1 MATLEKI
8 RSKGL
13 LLLIVV
19 GLALVV
25 FIVGDLVNSGS
36 TYFQENSANVAVING
51 DKVKIRDYAE
61 KMEQFNDVVKM
72 QYGSN
77 INDEMMEQIRQM
89 VWESTVTEKVVGDDC
104 AEIGMMVTKN
114 ELADM
119 LVGNNISPMMM
130 NNQMFFNENG
140 QFDVNIVKQ
149 FISMLDSEDASQ
161 NIPYEQLRLYRN
173 YWRYWEHAIKTS
185 RLQEKYTNLLNA
197 ALVVNPLE
205 AKYAYDNAKVSAD
218 AVYAMKNYFAIADST
233 VNVSD
238 AEIKARYNEKKE
250 QFKQKQS
257 ADVKYIVV
265 DIKPSAE
272 DFAEVEKWINDL
284 KEEFT
289 TTEEIADVVNSN
301 SDVQYR
307 GENLTKD
314 QIDADFQEFAFS
326 GKAGE
331 VMGPIFVDN
340 TYKMARIIENG
351 INSVDSVNLS
361 NMYLRRETAEAT
373 QALADSIMTAVK
385 KGADFAE
392 LAKVHSLAQN
402 GANGGEIGWV
412 SEMGLEK
419 KIATPAFSTPA
430 KCIFQV
436 KEGNDII
443 LFRVNELGQK
453 VVKAKVAV
461 LARSVDATSRTQATL
476 YNNLKQFIVDNNTIE
491 KLEAEAAN
499 NGYVVM
505 TAKNLDI
512 NASAI
517 NNVKKAR
524 EAVRWVFE
532 NKEGAISDIFE
543 VENQIIVVAVD
554 KHNAE
559 GYRSIESVRPQLL
572 SELRK
577 EKKGDILVAQMANK
591 DMAQLATEGFRVDT
605 VRNISFASNYAGAI
619 GNEPSLFARVAGA
632 EVEKESAPIKGNTGA
647 YIFKVI
653 NKEESAKPY
662 NEKEEMVMLETR
674 EGYMNQYLSIEALK
688 EAANIEDMRYKYY

>member
-36 TYFQENSANVAVING
+36 TYFQENGANVAVING

-61 KMEQFNDVVKM
+61 KMEQFNDVVKL
-72 QYGSN
+72 QYGNN

-130 NNQMFFNENG
+130 SNQMFFNENG

-149 FISMLDSEDASQ
+149 FISMLDSEDAAQ

-218 AVYAMKNYFAIADST
+218 AVYAMKNYFAIADT
-233 VNVSD
+233 IVNVSD
-238 AEIKARYNEKKE
+238 AEIKALYNEKKE

-257 ADVKYIVV
+257 ADVKYIAV
-265 DIKPSAE
+265 DIKPSAD

-307 GENLTKD
+307 GENLVKD

-331 VMGPIFVDN
+331 VKGPIFVDN

-373 QALADSIMTAVK
+373 QALADSIMDAVK

-430 KCIFQV
+430 KGIFQV

-453 VVKAKVAV
+453 VLKAKVAV

-491 KLEAEAAN
+491 KLEVEAAN

-632 EVEKESAPIKGNTGA
+632 EVEKESPAIKGNTGA

-653 NKEESAKPY
+653 NKEEAAKPY

>member
-61 KMEQFNDVVKM
+61 KMDQFNDVVKL
-72 QYGSN
+72 QYGNN
-77 INDEMMEQIRQM
+77 INDEMTEQIRQM
-89 VWESTVTEKVVGDDC
+89 VWESTVTEKVIGDEC
-104 AEIGMMVTKN
+104 KNIGMMITKN

-140 QFDVNIVKQ
+140 QFDVNVVKQ
-149 FISMLDSEDASQ
+149 FITMLDSEEATQ

-173 YWRYWEHAIKTS
+173 YWRYWEHAIKTN

-205 AKYAYDNAKVSAD
+205 AQYAYDNAKVSAD

-233 VNVSD
+233 INVSD
-238 AEIKARYNEKKE
+238 AEIKALYNKKKE

-272 DFAEVEKWINDL
+272 DFAEVEKWINNL
-284 KEEFT
+284 KDEFT
-289 TTEEIADVVNSN
+289 TTEDIAAVVNSN

-307 GENLTKD
+307 GENLVKE
-314 QIDADFQEFAFS
+314 QIDADFQEFAFT
-326 GKAGE
+326 GKAGD

-340 TYKMARIIENG
+340 TYKMARIIEND
-351 INSVDSVNLS
+351 IASVDSVNLS

-373 QALADSIMTAVK
+373 QALADSIMDAVK

-392 LAKVHSLAQN
+392 LAKTHSLLQN
-402 GANGGEIGWV
+402 AANGGEIGWV

-430 KCIFQV
+430 KGMFQV
-436 KEGNDII
+436 KEGNDIN
-443 LFRVNELGQK
+443 LFYVNELGQK
-453 VVKAKVAV
+453 TTKAKVAV
-461 LARSVDATSRTQATL
+461 LARTVDATSRTHAEL
-476 YNNLKQFIVDNNTIE
+476 YNKMKQFIVDNNTIE

-512 NASAI
+512 NATEI

-524 EAVRWVFE
+524 EVVRWIFE
-532 NKEGAISDIFE
+532 NKEGVISDIFE
-543 VENQIIVVAVD
+543 VEDKIIAVAVD
-554 KHNAE
+554 KHNEE

-577 EKKGDILVAQMANK
+577 EKKGDALVAEMNGK
-591 DMAQLATEGFRVDT
+591 TMAQLATEGFRVDT
-605 VRNISFASNYAGAI
+605 VRNINFASTYAGSI

-653 NKEESAKPY
+653 SKEETTKPY

-674 EGYMNQYLSIEALK
+674 EAYMNSYLAIEALK

>member
-19 GLALVV
+19 GVALVV

-51 DKVKIRDYAE
+51 DKVKIRDYAD
-61 KMEQFNDVVKM
+61 KMEQFNDVVKL
-72 QYGSN
+72 QYGNN
-77 INDEMMEQIRQM
+77 IDDEMMEQIRQM

-119 LVGNNISPMMM
+119 LVGNNISSMMM
-130 NNQMFFNENG
+130 SNQMFFNENG

-149 FISMLDSEDASQ
+149 FIAMLDNEEAAQ

-173 YWRYWEHAIKTS
+173 YWRYWEHAIKVN
-185 RLQEKYTNLLNA
+185 RLQEKYTNLLGA

-233 VNVSD
+233 INVTD
-238 AEIKARYNEKKE
+238 AEVKARYNEKKE

-257 ADVKYIVV
+257 ADVKYVVV

-284 KEEFT
+284 KGEFT
-289 TTEEIADVVNSN
+289 TTEDIADVVNLN

-307 GENLTKD
+307 GENLVKE

-326 GKAGE
+326 GSVGD

-340 TYKMARIIENG
+340 TYKMARIVENG

-361 NMYLRRETAEAT
+361 NMYLRRESAEAT
-373 QALADSIMTAVK
+373 QALADSIMDAVK
-385 KGADFAE
+385 KGASFAE
-392 LAKVHSLAQN
+392 LAKVHSLLQN
-402 GANGGEIGWV
+402 AADGGEIGWV

-419 KIATPAFSTPA
+419 KIATPAFSTPVGGM
-430 KCIFQV
+430 FQV
-436 KEGNDII
+436 KEGNDIN
-443 LFRVNELGQK
+443 LFFVNELGER

-461 LARSVDATSRTQATL
+461 LARSVDATSRTQAAL
-476 YNNLKQFIVDNNTIE
+476 YNNLKQFIVDNSTIE

-505 TAKNLDI
+505 AAKGLDI

-559 GYRSIESVRPQLL
+559 GYRSVESVRPQLVA
-572 SELRK
+572 ELRK
-577 EKKGDILVAQMANK
+577 EKKGDVLVAEMSGK
-591 DMAQLATEGFRVDT
+591 SMAQLATEGFRVDT
-605 VRNISFASNYAGAI
+605 VRGISFASTYAGAI

-632 EVEKESAPIKGNTGA
+632 EVEEESGAIKGNTGA

-653 NKEESAKPY
+653 SKEESAKLY
-662 NEKEEMVMLETR
+662 NEREEMVMLETR

-688 EAANIEDMRYKYY
+688 EAADIEDMRYRYY

>member
-61 KMEQFNDVVKM
+61 KMDQFNDVVKL
-72 QYGSN
+72 QYGNN
-77 INDEMMEQIRQM
+77 INDEMTEQIRQM
-89 VWESTVTEKVVGDDC
+89 VWESTVTEKVIGDECDN
-104 AEIGMMVTKN
+104 IGMTITKN

-140 QFDVNIVKQ
+140 QFDVNVVKQ
-149 FISMLDSEDASQ
+149 FITMLDSEDANQ

-233 VNVSD
+233 INVTD

-289 TTEEIADVVNSN
+289 TTEDIAAVVNSN

-307 GENLTKD
+307 GENLVKE
-314 QIDADFQEFAFS
+314 QIDADFQEFAFT
-326 GKAGE
+326 GKAGD

-340 TYKMARIIENG
+340 TYKMARIVENG
-351 INSVDSVNLS
+351 IASVDSVNLS

-373 QALADSIMTAVK
+373 QALADSIIDAVN
-385 KGADFAE
+385 KGASFAE
-392 LAKVHSLAQN
+392 LAKAHSLLQN
-402 GANGGEIGWV
+402 AANGGEIGWV

-430 KCIFQV
+430 KNMFQV
-436 KEGNDII
+436 KEGNDIN
-443 LFRVNELGQK
+443 LFYVNELGQK
-453 VVKAKVAV
+453 TTKAKIAV
-461 LARSVDATSRTQATL
+461 LARTVDATSRTHAEL
-476 YNNLKQFIVDNNTIE
+476 YNKMKQFIVDNNTIE

-505 TAKNLDI
+505 TAKNIDI

-517 NNVKKAR
+517 NNVNKAR
-524 EAVRWVFE
+524 EAVRWIFE

-543 VENQIIVVAVD
+543 VENQIITVAVD
-554 KHNAE
+554 KHNEE

-572 SELRK
+572 AELRK
-577 EKKGDILVAQMANK
+577 EKKGDALVAEMNGK
-591 DMAQLATEGFRVDT
+591 TMAQLASEGFRVDT
-605 VRNISFASNYAGAI
+605 VRNINFASTYAGSI

-653 NKEESAKPY
+653 SKEESAKPY

-688 EAANIEDMRYKYY
+688 EAANIEDMRYRYY

>member
-61 KMEQFNDVVKM
+61 KMEQFNDVVKL
-72 QYGSN
+72 QYGNN

-89 VWESTVTEKVVGDDC
+89 VWESTVTEKVIGDDC
-104 AEIGMMVTKN
+104 AKIGMTVTKN

-130 NNQMFFNENG
+130 SNQMFFNENG

-197 ALVVNPLE
+197 ALVVNSLE

-233 VNVSD
+233 INVTD

-272 DFAEVEKWINDL
+272 DFAEVENWINNL

-289 TTEEIADVVNSN
+289 TTEDIATIVNSN

-307 GENLTKD
+307 GENLVKD
-314 QIDADFQEFAFS
+314 QIDADFQEFAFT
-326 GKAGE
+326 GKAGD
-331 VMGPIFVDN
+331 VMGPIFVNN

-351 INSVDSVNLS
+351 IASVDSVNLS

-373 QALADSIMTAVK
+373 QALADSIMDAVK

-392 LAKVHSLAQN
+392 LAKTHSLLQN
-402 GANGGEIGWV
+402 AANGGEIGWV

-430 KCIFQV
+430 KNMFVV
-436 KEGNDII
+436 KEGNDIN
-443 LFRVNELGQK
+443 LFYVNQLGAK
-453 VVKAKVAV
+453 TTKAKVAV
-461 LARSVDATSRTQATL
+461 LAREVSATSRTQAEL
-476 YNNLKQFIVDNNTIE
+476 YNKMKQFIVDNNTIE

-505 TAKNLDI
+505 SAKNVDI
-512 NASAI
+512 NANAI
-517 NNVKKAR
+517 NNITKAR
-524 EAVRWVFE
+524 EAVKWVFE

-543 VENQIIVVAVD
+543 VEDKIIAVAVD
-554 KHNAE
+554 QHNE
-559 GYRSIESVRPQLL
+559 KGYRSIESVRPQLL
-572 SELRK
+572 AELRK
-577 EKKGDILVAQMANK
+577 DKKGDILVAEMNGK
-591 DMAQLATEGFRVDT
+591 TMAQLATEGFRVDT
-605 VRNISFASNYAGAI
+605 VRNINFASTYAGSI

-632 EVEKESAPIKGNTGA
+632 EVEKESTPIKGNTGA
-647 YIFKVI
+647 YVFKVI
-653 NKEESAKPY
+653 SKKESAKPY

-674 EGYMNQYLSIEALK
+674 EAYMNSYLSIEALK

>member
-51 DKVKIRDYAE
+51 DKVKIRDYAD
-61 KMEQFNDVVKM
+61 KMEQFNDVVKL
-72 QYGSN
+72 QYGNN
-77 INDEMMEQIRQM
+77 INDDMMEQIRQM
-89 VWESTVTEKVVGDDC
+89 VWESTVTEKVIGDDC

-149 FISMLDSEDASQ
+149 FIAMLDSEDASQ

-173 YWRYWEHAIKTS
+173 YWRYWEHAIKTN

-197 ALVVNPLE
+197 ALVVNSLE

-233 VNVSD
+233 INVTD

-289 TTEEIADVVNSN
+289 TTEEVADVVNSN

-307 GENLTKD
+307 GENLVKE
-314 QIDADFQEFAFS
+314 QIDADFQEFAFA

-351 INSVDSVNLS
+351 INSIDSVNLS

-373 QALADSIMTAVK
+373 QALADSIMDAVK

-392 LAKVHSLAQN
+392 LAKTHSLLQN
-402 GANGGEIGWV
+402 AANGGEIGWV

-430 KCIFQV
+430 KGMFQV
-436 KEGNDII
+436 KEGNDIN
-443 LFRVNELGQK
+443 LFIVNELGK
-453 VVKAKVAV
+453 NVVKAKVAV
-461 LARSVDATSRTQATL
+461 LARTVDATSRTQANL
-476 YNNLKQFIVDNNTIE
+476 YNSLKQFIVDNNTIE

-505 TAKNLDI
+505 SAKNLDI
-512 NASAI
+512 NATTI

-524 EAVRWVFE
+524 EAVRWAFE

-543 VENQIIVVAVD
+543 VENQIIAVAVD

-559 GYRSIESVRPQLL
+559 GYRSIESLRPQLL
-572 SELRK
+572 SELRN
-577 EKKGDILVAQMANK
+577 EKKGDVIMAEMNGK
-591 DMAQLATEGFRVDT
+591 TMEQLTAEGFRIDT
-605 VRNISFASNYAGAI
+605 VRNINFASTYAGAI
-619 GNEPSLFARVAGA
+619 GNEPSLFARVATA

-653 NKEESAKPY
+653 NKNEEAKPY

-674 EGYMNQYLSIEALK
+674 EAYMNSYLAIEALK

>member
-36 TYFQENSANVAVING
+36 TYFQENGANVAVING

-61 KMEQFNDVVKM
+61 KMEEFNDVVKL
-72 QYGSN
+72 QYGNN

-233 VNVSD
+233 VSVSD

-257 ADVKYIVV
+257 ADVKYIAV
-265 DIKPSAE
+265 DIKPSAD

-307 GENLTKD
+307 GENLVKD

-430 KCIFQV
+430 KGIFQV

-453 VVKAKVAV
+453 VLKAKVAV

-632 EVEKESAPIKGNTGA
+632 EVEKESPAIKGNTGT

-653 NKEESAKPY
+653 NKEEAAKPY

-688 EAANIEDMRYKYY
+688 EAADIEDMRYKYY

>member
-36 TYFQENSANVAVING
+36 TYFQENGANVAVING

-61 KMEQFNDVVKM
+61 KMEQFNDVVKL
-72 QYGSN
+72 QYGNN

-173 YWRYWEHAIKTS
+173 YWRYWEHAVKTS

-238 AEIKARYNEKKE
+238 AEIKALYNEKKE

-257 ADVKYIVV
+257 ADVKYIAV

-307 GENLTKD
+307 GENLVKD

-430 KCIFQV
+430 KGIFQV

-453 VVKAKVAV
+453 VLKAKVAV

-491 KLEAEAAN
+491 KLETEAAN

-632 EVEKESAPIKGNTGA
+632 EVEKESPAIKGNTGA

-653 NKEESAKPY
+653 SKEEAAKPY

-674 EGYMNQYLSIEALK
+674 ESYMNQYLSIEALK

>member
-36 TYFQENSANVAVING
+36 TYFQENGANVAVING

-61 KMEQFNDVVKM
+61 KMEQFNDVVKL
-72 QYGSN
+72 QYGNN

-238 AEIKARYNEKKE
+238 AEIKALYNEKKE

-257 ADVKYIVV
+257 ADVKYIAV

-392 LAKVHSLAQN
+392 LAKVHSLTQN

-430 KCIFQV
+430 KGIFQV

-453 VVKAKVAV
+453 VLKAKVAV

-632 EVEKESAPIKGNTGA
+632 EVEKESPAIKGNTGA

>member
-36 TYFQENSANVAVING
+36 TYFQENGANVAVING

-61 KMEQFNDVVKM
+61 KMEQFNDVVKL
-72 QYGSN
+72 QYGNN

-130 NNQMFFNENG
+130 NNQMFFNQNG

-149 FISMLDSEDASQ
+149 FISMLDSEDAAQ

-173 YWRYWEHAIKTS
+173 YWRYWEHAIKTN

-218 AVYAMKNYFAIADST
+218 AVYAMKNYFAIADT
-233 VNVSD
+233 IVNVSD
-238 AEIKARYNEKKE
+238 AEIKALYNEKKE

-265 DIKPSAE
+265 DIKPSAD

-307 GENLTKD
+307 GENLVKD

-402 GANGGEIGWV
+402 SANGGEIGWV

-430 KCIFQV
+430 KGIFQV

-453 VVKAKVAV
+453 VLKAKVAV

-632 EVEKESAPIKGNTGA
+632 EVEKESPAIKGNTGA

-653 NKEESAKPY
+653 NKEEAAKPY

>member
-61 KMEQFNDVVKM
+61 KMDQFNDVVKL
-72 QYGSN
+72 QYGNN
-77 INDEMMEQIRQM
+77 INDEMTEQIRQM
-89 VWESTVTEKVVGDDC
+89 VWESTVTEKVIGDEC
-104 AEIGMMVTKN
+104 KNIGMMITKN

-140 QFDVNIVKQ
+140 QFDVNVVKQ
-149 FISMLDSEDASQ
+149 FITMLDSEEATQ

-173 YWRYWEHAIKTS
+173 YWRYWEHAIKTN

-205 AKYAYDNAKVSAD
+205 AQYAYDNAKVSAD

-233 VNVSD
+233 INVSD
-238 AEIKARYNEKKE
+238 AEIKALYNKKKE

-272 DFAEVEKWINDL
+272 DFAEVEKWINNL
-284 KEEFT
+284 KDEFT
-289 TTEEIADVVNSN
+289 TTEDIAAVVNSN

-307 GENLTKD
+307 GENLVKE
-314 QIDADFQEFAFS
+314 QIDADFQEFAFT
-326 GKAGE
+326 GKAGD

-351 INSVDSVNLS
+351 IASVDSVNLS

-373 QALADSIMTAVK
+373 QALADSIMDAVK

-392 LAKVHSLAQN
+392 LAKTHSLLQN
-402 GANGGEIGWV
+402 AANGGEIGWV

-430 KCIFQV
+430 KGMFQV
-436 KEGNDII
+436 KEGNDIN
-443 LFRVNELGQK
+443 LFYVNELGQK
-453 VVKAKVAV
+453 TTKAKVAV
-461 LARSVDATSRTQATL
+461 LARTVDATSRTHAEL
-476 YNNLKQFIVDNNTIE
+476 YNKMKQFIVDNNTIE
-491 KLEAEAAN
+491 KLEAEATN

-512 NASAI
+512 NATEI

-524 EAVRWVFE
+524 EVVRWIFE
-532 NKEGAISDIFE
+532 NKEGVISDIFE
-543 VENQIIVVAVD
+543 VEDKIIAVAVD
-554 KHNAE
+554 QHNEE

-572 SELRK
+572 AELRK
-577 EKKGDILVAQMANK
+577 EKKGDVLVAEMNGK
-591 DMAQLATEGFRVDT
+591 TMAQLATEGFRVDT
-605 VRNISFASNYAGAI
+605 VRNINFASTYAGSI

-653 NKEESAKPY
+653 SKEETTKPY

-674 EGYMNQYLSIEALK
+674 EAYMNSYLAIEALK

>member
-36 TYFQENSANVAVING
+36 TYFQENGANVAVING

-61 KMEQFNDVVKM
+61 KMEQFNDVVKL
-72 QYGSN
+72 QYGNN

-149 FISMLDSEDASQ
+149 FISMLDSDDASQ

-173 YWRYWEHAIKTS
+173 YWRYWEHAIKTN

-233 VNVSD
+233 INVSD

-257 ADVKYIVV
+257 ADVKYIAVE
-265 DIKPSAE
+265 IKPSAE

-307 GENLTKD
+307 GENLVKD
-314 QIDADFQEFAFS
+314 QIDADFQEFAFN
-326 GKAGE
+326 GKAGD

-373 QALADSIMTAVK
+373 QALADSIMDAVK

-392 LAKVHSLAQN
+392 LAKTHSLLQN
-402 GANGGEIGWV
+402 AANGGEIGWV

-430 KCIFQV
+430 KGMFQV
-436 KEGNDII
+436 KEGNDIN
-443 LFRVNELGQK
+443 LFYVNQLGQN

-543 VENQIIVVAVD
+543 VENQIIAVAVD

-559 GYRSIESVRPQLL
+559 GYRSVESVRPQLL

-577 EKKGDILVAQMANK
+577 EKKGDILVAEMNGK
-591 DMAQLATEGFRVDT
+591 TMAQLSAEGFRIDT
-605 VRNISFASNYAGAI
+605 VRNISFASTYAGAI
-619 GNEPSLFARVAGA
+619 GNEPSLFARVANA
-632 EVEKESAPIKGNTGA
+632 EVEKESPAIKGNTGA

-653 NKEESAKPY
+653 SKEEAAKPY

>member
-36 TYFQENSANVAVING
+36 TYFQENGANVAVING
-51 DKVKIRDYAE
+51 DKVKIRNYAE
-61 KMEQFNDVVKM
+61 KMEQFNDVVKL
-72 QYGSN
+72 QYGNN

-233 VNVSD
+233 VSVSD

-289 TTEEIADVVNSN
+289 TTEEVADVVNSN

-307 GENLTKD
+307 GENLVKD

-326 GKAGE
+326 GKAGD

-373 QALADSIMTAVK
+373 QALADSIMDAVK

-419 KIATPAFSTPA
+419 KMATPAFSTPV
-430 KCIFQV
+430 KGMFQV

-453 VVKAKVAV
+453 VLKAKVAV

-632 EVEKESAPIKGNTGA
+632 EVEKESPAIKGNTGA

-653 NKEESAKPY
+653 NKEEAAKPY

>member
-36 TYFQENSANVAVING
+36 TYFQENGANVAVING

-61 KMEQFNDVVKM
+61 KMEQFNDVVKL
-72 QYGSN
+72 QYGNN
-77 INDEMMEQIRQM
+77 INDDMMEQIRQM

-130 NNQMFFNENG
+130 NNQMFFNQNG

-149 FISMLDSEDASQ
+149 FISMLDSEDAAQ

-173 YWRYWEHAIKTS
+173 YWRYWEHAIKTN

-218 AVYAMKNYFAIADST
+218 AVYAMKNYFAIADT
-233 VNVSD
+233 IVNVSD
-238 AEIKARYNEKKE
+238 AEIKALYNEKKE

-257 ADVKYIVV
+257 ADVKYIAV
-265 DIKPSAE
+265 DIKPSAD

-307 GENLTKD
+307 GENLVKD

-402 GANGGEIGWV
+402 GAN
-412 SEMGLEK
+412 K
-419 KIATPAFSTPA
+419 R
-430 KCIFQV
+430 
-436 KEGNDII
+436 D
-443 LFRVNELGQK
+443 
-453 VVKAKVAV
+453 
-461 LARSVDATSRTQATL
+461 
-476 YNNLKQFIVDNNTIE
+476 
-491 KLEAEAAN
+491 
-499 NGYVVM
+499 
-505 TAKNLDI
+505 
-512 NASAI
+512 
-517 NNVKKAR
+517 
-524 EAVRWVFE
+524 AVRAGSGGSLNANGGNFRACTAE
-532 NKEGAISDIFE
+532 K
-543 VENQIIVVAVD
+543 VERRKCLHLLKAV
-554 KHNAE
+554 
-559 GYRSIESVRPQLL
+559 G
-572 SELRK
+572 
-577 EKKGDILVAQMANK
+577 
-591 DMAQLATEGFRVDT
+591 
-605 VRNISFASNYAGAI
+605 
-619 GNEPSLFARVAGA
+619 
-632 EVEKESAPIKGNTGA
+632 
-647 YIFKVI
+647 
-653 NKEESAKPY
+653 
-662 NEKEEMVMLETR
+662 
-674 EGYMNQYLSIEALK
+674 
-688 EAANIEDMRYKYY
+688 

>member
-36 TYFQENSANVAVING
+36 TYFQENGANVAVING

-61 KMEQFNDVVKM
+61 KMEQFNDVVKL
-72 QYGSN
+72 QYGNN

-130 NNQMFFNENG
+130 NNQMFFNQNG

-149 FISMLDSEDASQ
+149 FISMLDSEDAAQ

-173 YWRYWEHAIKTS
+173 YWRYWEHAIKTN

-238 AEIKARYNEKKE
+238 AEIKALYNEKKE

-257 ADVKYIVV
+257 ADVKYIAV
-265 DIKPSAE
+265 DIKPSAD

-307 GENLTKD
+307 GENLVKD

-392 LAKVHSLAQN
+392 LAKVHSLSQN

-430 KCIFQV
+430 KGIFQV

-453 VVKAKVAV
+453 VLKAKVAV

-632 EVEKESAPIKGNTGA
+632 EVEKESPAIKGNTGA

-653 NKEESAKPY
+653 NKEEAAKPY

-688 EAANIEDMRYKYY
+688 EAADIEDMRYKYY

>member
-61 KMEQFNDVVKM
+61 KMDQFNDVVKL
-72 QYGSN
+72 QYGNN
-77 INDEMMEQIRQM
+77 INDEMTEQIRQM
-89 VWESTVTEKVVGDDC
+89 VWESTVTEKVIGDEC
-104 AEIGMMVTKN
+104 KNIGMMITKN

-140 QFDVNIVKQ
+140 QFDVNVVKQ
-149 FISMLDSEDASQ
+149 FITMLDSEEATQ

-173 YWRYWEHAIKTS
+173 YWRYWEHAIKTN

-205 AKYAYDNAKVSAD
+205 AQYAYDNAKVSAD

-233 VNVSD
+233 INVSD
-238 AEIKARYNEKKE
+238 AEIKALYNKKKE

-272 DFAEVEKWINDL
+272 DFAEVEKWINNL
-284 KEEFT
+284 KDEFT
-289 TTEEIADVVNSN
+289 ITEDIAAVVNSN

-307 GENLTKD
+307 GENLVKE
-314 QIDADFQEFAFS
+314 QIDADFQEFAFT
-326 GKAGE
+326 GKAGD

-351 INSVDSVNLS
+351 IASVDSVNLS

-373 QALADSIMTAVK
+373 QALADSIMDAVK

-392 LAKVHSLAQN
+392 LSKTHSLLQN
-402 GANGGEIGWV
+402 AANGGEIGWV

-430 KCIFQV
+430 KGMFQV
-436 KEGNDII
+436 KEGNDIN
-443 LFRVNELGQK
+443 LFYVNELGQK
-453 VVKAKVAV
+453 TTKAKVAV
-461 LARSVDATSRTQATL
+461 LARTVDATSRTHAEL
-476 YNNLKQFIVDNNTIE
+476 YNKMKQFIVDNNTIE
-491 KLEAEAAN
+491 KLEAEATN

-512 NASAI
+512 NATEI

-524 EAVRWVFE
+524 EVVRWIFE
-532 NKEGAISDIFE
+532 NKEGVISDIFE
-543 VENQIIVVAVD
+543 VEDKIIAVAVD
-554 KHNAE
+554 KHNEE

-572 SELRK
+572 AELRK
-577 EKKGDILVAQMANK
+577 EKKGDVLVAEMNGK
-591 DMAQLATEGFRVDT
+591 TMAQLATEGFRVDT
-605 VRNISFASNYAGAI
+605 VRAINFASTYAGSI

-653 NKEESAKPY
+653 SKEETTKPY

-674 EGYMNQYLSIEALK
+674 EAYMNSYLAIEALK

>member
-19 GLALVV
+19 GVALVV

-130 NNQMFFNENG
+130 SNQMFFNENG

-149 FISMLDSEDASQ
+149 FIAMLDSEDASQ

-307 GENLTKD
+307 GENLVKE
-314 QIDADFQEFAFS
+314 QIDADFQEFAFT
-326 GKAGE
+326 GNAGD

-373 QALADSIMTAVK
+373 QALADSIMDAVK
-385 KGADFAE
+385 KGANFAE
-392 LAKVHSLAQN
+392 LAKTHSLLQN
-402 GANGGEIGWV
+402 AANGGEIGWV

-419 KIATPAFSTPA
+419 KIATPAFSTPV
-430 KCIFQV
+430 KGMFQV
-436 KEGNDII
+436 KEGNDIN
-443 LFRVNELGQK
+443 LFIVNELGEK

-505 TAKNLDI
+505 TAKNIDI

-543 VENQIIVVAVD
+543 VENQIIAVAVD

-559 GYRSIESVRPQLL
+559 GYRSVESVRPQLL
-572 SELRK
+572 SEIRK
-577 EKKGDILVAQMANK
+577 EKKGDILVAEMNGK
-591 DMAQLATEGFRVDT
+591 TMEQLATEGFRIDT
-605 VRNISFASNYAGAI
+605 VRNINFASTYAGAI
-619 GNEPSLFARVAGA
+619 GNEPSLFARVEGA
-632 EVEKESAPIKGNTGA
+632 EVEKESQAIKGNTGA

-653 NKEESAKPY
+653 SKEEAAKPY

-674 EGYMNQYLSIEALK
+674 ESYMNQYLSIEALK

>member
-19 GLALVV
+19 GVALVV

-130 NNQMFFNENG
+130 SNQMFFNENG

-149 FISMLDSEDASQ
+149 FIAMLDSEDASQ

-307 GENLTKD
+307 GENLVKE
-314 QIDADFQEFAFS
+314 QIDADFQEFAFT
-326 GKAGE
+326 GNAGD

-373 QALADSIMTAVK
+373 QALADSIMDAVK
-385 KGADFAE
+385 KGANFAE
-392 LAKVHSLAQN
+392 LAKTHSLLQN
-402 GANGGEIGWV
+402 AANGGEIGWV

-419 KIATPAFSTPA
+419 KIATPAFSTPV
-430 KCIFQV
+430 KGMFQV
-436 KEGNDII
+436 KEGNDIN
-443 LFRVNELGQK
+443 LFIVNELGEK

-505 TAKNLDI
+505 TAKNIDI

-543 VENQIIVVAVD
+543 VENQIIAVAVD

-559 GYRSIESVRPQLL
+559 GYRSVESVRPQLL
-572 SELRK
+572 SEIRK
-577 EKKGDILVAQMANK
+577 EKKGDILVAEMNGK
-591 DMAQLATEGFRVDT
+591 TMEQLATEGFRIDT
-605 VRNISFASNYAGAI
+605 VRNINFASTYAGAI
-619 GNEPSLFARVAGA
+619 GNEPSLFARVESA
-632 EVEKESAPIKGNTGA
+632 EVEKESQAIKGNTGA

-653 NKEESAKPY
+653 SKEEAAKPY

-674 EGYMNQYLSIEALK
+674 ESYMNQYLSIEALK

>member
-61 KMEQFNDVVKM
+61 KMEQFNDVVKL
-72 QYGSN
+72 QYGNN

-89 VWESTVTEKVVGDDC
+89 VWESTVTEKVIGDDC

-173 YWRYWEHAIKTS
+173 YWRYWEHAIKTN
-185 RLQEKYTNLLNA
+185 RLQEKYTNLLSA
-197 ALVVNPLE
+197 ALVVNSLE

-233 VNVSD
+233 INVTD

-289 TTEEIADVVNSN
+289 TTEEVADVVNSN

-307 GENLTKD
+307 GENLVKE
-314 QIDADFQEFAFS
+314 QIDADFQEFAFT

-331 VMGPIFVDN
+331 VMGPIFVNN

-373 QALADSIMTAVK
+373 QALADSIMDAVK

-392 LAKVHSLAQN
+392 LAKTHSLLQN
-402 GANGGEIGWV
+402 AANGGEIGWV

-430 KCIFQV
+430 KGMFQV
-436 KEGNDII
+436 KEGNDIN
-443 LFRVNELGQK
+443 LFIVNQLGK
-453 VVKAKVAV
+453 NVVKAKVAV
-461 LARSVDATSRTQATL
+461 LARTVDATSRTQANL
-476 YNNLKQFIVDNNTIE
+476 YNALKQFIVDNNTIE

-505 TAKNLDI
+505 SAKNLDI
-512 NASAI
+512 NATTI

-524 EAVRWVFE
+524 EAVRWAFE

-543 VENQIIVVAVD
+543 VENQIIAVAVD

-559 GYRSIESVRPQLL
+559 GYRSIESLRPQLL
-572 SELRK
+572 SELRN
-577 EKKGDILVAQMANK
+577 EKKGDVIIAAMNGK
-591 DMAQLATEGFRVDT
+591 TMEQLTAEGFRIDT
-605 VRNISFASNYAGAI
+605 VRNINFASTYAGAI
-619 GNEPSLFARVAGA
+619 GNEPSLFARVATA

-653 NKEESAKPY
+653 NKNEEAKPY
-662 NEKEEMVMLETR
+662 NEKEEMVMLQTR
-674 EGYMNQYLSIEALK
+674 EAYMNSYLSIEALK

>member
-61 KMEQFNDVVKM
+61 KMDQFNDVVKL
-72 QYGSN
+72 QYGNN
-77 INDEMMEQIRQM
+77 INDEMTEQIRQM
-89 VWESTVTEKVVGDDC
+89 VWESTVTEKVIGDEC
-104 AEIGMMVTKN
+104 ENIGMMITKN

-140 QFDVNIVKQ
+140 QFDVNVVKQ
-149 FISMLDSEDASQ
+149 FITMLDSEEATQ

-173 YWRYWEHAIKTS
+173 YWRYWEHAIKTN

-205 AKYAYDNAKVSAD
+205 AQYAYDNAKVSAD

-233 VNVSD
+233 INVSD
-238 AEIKARYNEKKE
+238 AEIKALYNKKKE

-272 DFAEVEKWINDL
+272 DFAEVEKWINNL
-284 KEEFT
+284 KDEFT
-289 TTEEIADVVNSN
+289 TTEDIAAVVNSN

-307 GENLTKD
+307 GENLVKE
-314 QIDADFQEFAFS
+314 QIDADFQEFAFT
-326 GKAGE
+326 GKAGD

-351 INSVDSVNLS
+351 IASVDSVNLS

-373 QALADSIMTAVK
+373 QALADSIMDAVK

-392 LAKVHSLAQN
+392 LAKTHSLLQN
-402 GANGGEIGWV
+402 AANGGEIGWV

-430 KCIFQV
+430 KGMFQV
-436 KEGNDII
+436 KEGNDIN
-443 LFRVNELGQK
+443 LFYVNELGQK
-453 VVKAKVAV
+453 TTKAKVAV
-461 LARSVDATSRTQATL
+461 LARTVDATSRTHAEL
-476 YNNLKQFIVDNNTIE
+476 YNKMKQFIVDNNTIE
-491 KLEAEAAN
+491 KLEAEATN

-512 NASAI
+512 NATEI

-524 EAVRWVFE
+524 EVVRWIFE
-532 NKEGAISDIFE
+532 NKEGVISDIFE
-543 VENQIIVVAVD
+543 VEDKIIAVAVD
-554 KHNAE
+554 KHNEE

-572 SELRK
+572 AELRK
-577 EKKGDILVAQMANK
+577 EKKGDILVAEMNDK
-591 DMAQLATEGFRVDT
+591 NMNQLVAEGFRVDT
-605 VRNISFASNYAGAI
+605 VRDINFASTYAGSI

-653 NKEESAKPY
+653 SKEETTKPY

-674 EGYMNQYLSIEALK
+674 EAYMNSYLAIEALK

>member
-36 TYFQENSANVAVING
+36 TYFQENGANVAVING

-61 KMEQFNDVVKM
+61 KMEQFNDVVKL
-72 QYGSN
+72 QYGNN

-149 FISMLDSEDASQ
+149 FISMLDSDDASQ

-173 YWRYWEHAIKTS
+173 YWRYWEHAIKTN

-233 VNVSD
+233 ISVSD

-257 ADVKYIVV
+257 ADVKYIAVE
-265 DIKPSAE
+265 IKPSAE

-307 GENLTKD
+307 GENLVKD

-326 GKAGE
+326 GKAGD

-373 QALADSIMTAVK
+373 QALADSIMDAVK

-392 LAKVHSLAQN
+392 LAKTHSLLQN
-402 GANGGEIGWV
+402 AANGGEIGWV

-419 KIATPAFSTPA
+419 KIATPAFSTPV
-430 KCIFQV
+430 KGMFQV
-436 KEGNDII
+436 KEGNDIN
-443 LFRVNELGQK
+443 LFYVNQLGQN

-491 KLEAEAAN
+491 KLEAEAAY

-543 VENQIIVVAVD
+543 VENQIIAVAVD

-559 GYRSIESVRPQLL
+559 GYRSVESVRPQLL

-577 EKKGDILVAQMANK
+577 EKKGDILVAEMNGK
-591 DMAQLATEGFRVDT
+591 TMAQLSAEGFRIDT
-605 VRNISFASNYAGAI
+605 VRNISFASTYAGAI
-619 GNEPSLFARVAGA
+619 GNEPSLFARVANA
-632 EVEKESAPIKGNTGA
+632 EVEKESPAIKGNTGA

-653 NKEESAKPY
+653 SKEEAAKPY

>member
-51 DKVKIRDYAE
+51 DKVKIRDYAD
-61 KMEQFNDVVKM
+61 KMEQFNDVVKL
-72 QYGSN
+72 QYGNN
-77 INDEMMEQIRQM
+77 INDDMMEQIRQM
-89 VWESTVTEKVVGDDC
+89 VWESTVTEKVIGDDC

-173 YWRYWEHAIKTS
+173 YWRYWEHAIKTN
-185 RLQEKYTNLLNA
+185 RLQEKYTNLLSA
-197 ALVVNPLE
+197 ALVVNSLE

-233 VNVSD
+233 INVTD

-289 TTEEIADVVNSN
+289 TTEEVADVVNSN

-307 GENLTKD
+307 GENLVKE
-314 QIDADFQEFAFS
+314 QIDADFQEFAFT

-351 INSVDSVNLS
+351 INSIDSVNLS

-373 QALADSIMTAVK
+373 QALADSIMDAVK

-392 LAKVHSLAQN
+392 LAKTHSLLQN
-402 GANGGEIGWV
+402 AANGGEIGWV

-430 KCIFQV
+430 KGMFQV
-436 KEGNDII
+436 KEGNDIN
-443 LFRVNELGQK
+443 LFIVNELGEK

-461 LARSVDATSRTQATL
+461 LARTVDATSRTQANL
-476 YNNLKQFIVDNNTIE
+476 YNSLKQFIVDNNTIE

-505 TAKNLDI
+505 SAKNLDI
-512 NASAI
+512 NATTI

-524 EAVRWVFE
+524 EAVRWAFE

-543 VENQIIVVAVD
+543 VENQIIAVAVD

-559 GYRSIESVRPQLL
+559 GYRSIESLRPQLL
-572 SELRK
+572 SELRN
-577 EKKGDILVAQMANK
+577 EKKGDVIMAEMNGK
-591 DMAQLATEGFRVDT
+591 TMEQLTAEGFRIDT
-605 VRNISFASNYAGAI
+605 VRNINFASTYAGAI
-619 GNEPSLFARVAGA
+619 GNEPSLFARVATA

-653 NKEESAKPY
+653 NKNEEAKPY

-674 EGYMNQYLSIEALK
+674 EAYMNSYLSIEALK

>member
-36 TYFQENSANVAVING
+36 TYFQENGANVAVING

-61 KMEQFNDVVKM
+61 KMEQFNDVVKL
-72 QYGSN
+72 QYGNN
-77 INDEMMEQIRQM
+77 INDEMMEKIRQM

-130 NNQMFFNENG
+130 NNQMFFNQNG

-149 FISMLDSEDASQ
+149 FISMLDSEDAAQ

-173 YWRYWEHAIKTS
+173 YWRYWEHAIKTN

-218 AVYAMKNYFAIADST
+218 AVYAMKNYFAIADT
-233 VNVSD
+233 IVNVSD
-238 AEIKARYNEKKE
+238 AEIKALYNEKKE

-257 ADVKYIVV
+257 ADVKYIAV
-265 DIKPSAE
+265 DIKPSAD

-307 GENLTKD
+307 GENLVKD

-430 KCIFQV
+430 KGIFQV

-453 VVKAKVAV
+453 VLKAKVAV

-543 VENQIIVVAVD
+543 VENQIIAVAVD

-632 EVEKESAPIKGNTGA
+632 EVEKESPAIKGNTGA

-653 NKEESAKPY
+653 NKEEAAKPY

>member
-61 KMEQFNDVVKM
+61 KMEQFNDVVKL
-72 QYGSN
+72 QYGNN

-89 VWESTVTEKVVGDDC
+89 VWESTVTEKVIGDDC

-173 YWRYWEHAIKTS
+173 YWRYWEHAIKTN
-185 RLQEKYTNLLNA
+185 RLQEKYTNLLSA
-197 ALVVNPLE
+197 ALVVNSLE

-233 VNVSD
+233 INVTD

-289 TTEEIADVVNSN
+289 TTEEVADVVNSN

-307 GENLTKD
+307 GENLVKE
-314 QIDADFQEFAFS
+314 QIDADFQEFAFA

-351 INSVDSVNLS
+351 INSIDSVNLS

-373 QALADSIMTAVK
+373 QALADSIMDAVK

-392 LAKVHSLAQN
+392 LAKTHSLLQN
-402 GANGGEIGWV
+402 AANGGEIGWV

-419 KIATPAFSTPA
+419 KIATPAFSTPV
-430 KCIFQV
+430 KGMFQV

-443 LFRVNELGQK
+443 LFRVNQLGQK

-505 TAKNLDI
+505 SAKNLDI
-512 NASAI
+512 NATTI

-524 EAVRWVFE
+524 EAVRWAFE

-543 VENQIIVVAVD
+543 VENQIIAVAVD

-559 GYRSIESVRPQLL
+559 GYRSIESLRPQLL
-572 SELRK
+572 SELRN
-577 EKKGDILVAQMANK
+577 EKKGDVIMAEMNGK
-591 DMAQLATEGFRVDT
+591 TMEQLTAEGFRIDT
-605 VRNISFASNYAGAI
+605 VRNINFASTYAGAI
-619 GNEPSLFARVAGA
+619 GNEPSLFARVATA

-653 NKEESAKPY
+653 NKNEEAKPY
-662 NEKEEMVMLETR
+662 NEKEEMVMLQTR
-674 EGYMNQYLSIEALK
+674 EAYMNSYLSIEALK

>member
-51 DKVKIRDYAE
+51 DKVKIRNYAE
-61 KMEQFNDVVKM
+61 KMDQFNDVVKL
-72 QYGSN
+72 QYGNN
-77 INDEMMEQIRQM
+77 INDEMTEQIRQM
-89 VWESTVTEKVVGDDC
+89 VWESTVTEKVIGDEC
-104 AEIGMMVTKN
+104 ANIGMTVTKN

-119 LVGNNISPMMM
+119 IVGNNISPMMM
-130 NNQMFFNENG
+130 SNQMFFNENG
-140 QFDVNIVKQ
+140 QFDVNNVKQ
-149 FISMLDSEDASQ
+149 FIASIDSEEAEQ

-173 YWRYWEHAIKTS
+173 YWRYWEHAIKVN
-185 RLQEKYTNLLNA
+185 RLQEKYTNLLNS

-205 AKYAYDNAKVSAD
+205 AKYAYESAKVSAD
-218 AVYAMKNYFAIADST
+218 AVYAMKNYFAIPDST
-233 VNVSD
+233 INVSD
-238 AEIKARYNEKKE
+238 AEIKTLYNKKKE

-257 ADVKYIVV
+257 ADIKYIVV
-265 DIKPSAE
+265 DIKPSTD

-284 KEEFT
+284 KAEFT
-289 TTEEIADVVNSN
+289 TTNDIAAIVNSN

-307 GENLTKD
+307 GENLTKE

-326 GKAGE
+326 GQAGE
-331 VMGPIFVDN
+331 VMGPIFVNN

-351 INSVDSVNLS
+351 IASIDSVNLS

-373 QALADSIMTAVK
+373 QALADSIIDAVK

-392 LAKVHSLAQN
+392 LAKTHSLLQN
-402 GANGGEIGWV
+402 AANGGEIGWV

-430 KCIFQV
+430 KNMFIV
-436 KEGNDII
+436 KEGNDIN
-443 LFRVNELGQK
+443 LFYVNELGAK
-453 VVKAKVAV
+453 TTKAKVAI
-461 LARSVDATSRTQATL
+461 LAREVSATSRTQAEL
-476 YNNLKQFIVDNNTIE
+476 YNKMKQFIVDNNTIE
-491 KLEAEAAN
+491 ALEAEAAN

-505 TAKNLDI
+505 TASNIDI
-512 NASAI
+512 NATAI
-517 NNVKKAR
+517 NNIQKAR
-524 EAVRWVFE
+524 EVVRWVFE
-532 NKEGAISDIFE
+532 NKEGATSDIFE
-543 VENQIIVVAVD
+543 VEDKIIAVAID

-559 GYRSIESVRPQLL
+559 GYRPLESVKAQLAA
-572 SELRK
+572 EIRK
-577 EKKGDILVAQMANK
+577 DKKADILIAQMAGK
-591 DMAQLATEGFRVDT
+591 SMDQLIAEGFRVDT
-605 VRNISFASNYAGAI
+605 VRNVNFASTYVGAI
-619 GNEPSLFARVAGA
+619 GNEPSLFARVANA
-632 EVEKESAPIKGNTGA
+632 EIEKESAPIKGNTGA

-653 NKEESAKPY
+653 NKNEEAKPY

-674 EGYMNQYLSIEALK
+674 ESYMNPYLAIEALK
-688 EAANIEDMRYKYY
+688 TAAEIKDMRYIYY

>member
-61 KMEQFNDVVKM
+61 KMDQFNDVVKL
-72 QYGSN
+72 QYGNN
-77 INDEMMEQIRQM
+77 INDEMTEQIRQM
-89 VWESTVTEKVVGDDC
+89 VWESTVTEKVIGDEC
-104 AEIGMMVTKN
+104 ENIGMMITKN

-140 QFDVNIVKQ
+140 QFDVNVVKQ
-149 FISMLDSEDASQ
+149 FISMLDSEEATQ

-173 YWRYWEHAIKTS
+173 YWRYWEHAIKTN

-205 AKYAYDNAKVSAD
+205 AQYAYDNAKVSAD

-233 VNVSD
+233 INVSD
-238 AEIKARYNEKKE
+238 AEIKALYNKKKE

-272 DFAEVEKWINDL
+272 DFAEVEKWINNL
-284 KEEFT
+284 KDEFT
-289 TTEEIADVVNSN
+289 TTEDIAAVVNSN

-307 GENLTKD
+307 GENLVKE
-314 QIDADFQEFAFS
+314 QIDADFQEFAFT
-326 GKAGE
+326 GKAGD

-351 INSVDSVNLS
+351 IASVDSVNLS

-373 QALADSIMTAVK
+373 QALADSIMDAVK

-392 LAKVHSLAQN
+392 LAKTHSLLQN
-402 GANGGEIGWV
+402 AANGGEIGWV

-419 KIATPAFSTPA
+419 KIATPAFSTPV
-430 KCIFQV
+430 KGMFQV
-436 KEGNDII
+436 KEGNDIN
-443 LFRVNELGQK
+443 LFYVNELGQK
-453 VVKAKVAV
+453 TTKAKVAV
-461 LARSVDATSRTQATL
+461 LARTVDATSRTHAEL
-476 YNNLKQFIVDNNTIE
+476 YNKMKQFIVDNNTIE

-512 NASAI
+512 NATEI

-524 EAVRWVFE
+524 EVVRWIFE
-532 NKEGAISDIFE
+532 NKEGVISDIFE
-543 VENQIIVVAVD
+543 VEDKIIAVAVD
-554 KHNAE
+554 KHNEE

-577 EKKGDILVAQMANK
+577 EKKGDILVAEMNDK
-591 DMAQLATEGFRVDT
+591 NMNQLVAEGFRVDT
-605 VRNISFASNYAGAI
+605 VRDINFASTYAGSI

-653 NKEESAKPY
+653 SKEETTKPY

-674 EGYMNQYLSIEALK
+674 EAYMNSYLAIEALK

>member
-61 KMEQFNDVVKM
+61 KMDQFNDVVKL
-72 QYGSN
+72 QYGNN
-77 INDEMMEQIRQM
+77 INDEMTEQIRQM
-89 VWESTVTEKVVGDDC
+89 VWESTVTEKVIGDEC
-104 AEIGMMVTKN
+104 KNIGMMITKN

-140 QFDVNIVKQ
+140 QFDVNVVKQ
-149 FISMLDSEDASQ
+149 FITMLDSEEATQ

-173 YWRYWEHAIKTS
+173 YWRYWEHAIKTN

-205 AKYAYDNAKVSAD
+205 AQYAYDNAKVSAD

-233 VNVSD
+233 INVSD
-238 AEIKARYNEKKE
+238 AEIKALYNKKKE

-272 DFAEVEKWINDL
+272 DFAEVEKWINNL
-284 KEEFT
+284 KDEFT
-289 TTEEIADVVNSN
+289 TTEDIAAVVNSN

-307 GENLTKD
+307 GENLVKE
-314 QIDADFQEFAFS
+314 QIDADFQEFAFT
-326 GKAGE
+326 GKAGD

-351 INSVDSVNLS
+351 IASVDSVNLS

-373 QALADSIMTAVK
+373 QALADSIMDAVK

-392 LAKVHSLAQN
+392 LAKTHSLLQN
-402 GANGGEIGWV
+402 AANGGEIGWV

-430 KCIFQV
+430 KGMFQV
-436 KEGNDII
+436 KEGNDIN
-443 LFRVNELGQK
+443 LFYVNELGQK
-453 VVKAKVAV
+453 TTKAKVAV
-461 LARSVDATSRTQATL
+461 LARTVDATSRTHAEL
-476 YNNLKQFIVDNNTIE
+476 YNKMKQFIVDNNTIE
-491 KLEAEAAN
+491 KLEAEATN

-512 NASAI
+512 NATEI

-524 EAVRWVFE
+524 EVVRWIFE
-532 NKEGAISDIFE
+532 NKEGVISDIFE
-543 VENQIIVVAVD
+543 VEDKIIAVAVD
-554 KHNAE
+554 KHNEE

-572 SELRK
+572 AELRK
-577 EKKGDILVAQMANK
+577 EKKGDILVAEMNDK
-591 DMAQLATEGFRVDT
+591 NMNQLVAEGFRVDT
-605 VRNISFASNYAGAI
+605 VRDINFASTYAGSI

-653 NKEESAKPY
+653 SKEETTKPY

-674 EGYMNQYLSIEALK
+674 EAYMNSYLAIEALK

>member
-36 TYFQENSANVAVING
+36 TYFQENGANVAVING

-61 KMEQFNDVVKM
+61 KMEQFNDVVKL
-72 QYGSN
+72 QYGNN
-77 INDEMMEQIRQM
+77 INDEIMEQIRQM

-257 ADVKYIVV
+257 ADVKYIAV
-265 DIKPSAE
+265 DIKPSAD

-307 GENLTKD
+307 GENLVKD

-430 KCIFQV
+430 KGIFQV

-453 VVKAKVAV
+453 VLKAKVAV

-554 KHNAE
+554 RHNAE

-662 NEKEEMVMLETR
+662 NEKEEMEMLETR

>member
-61 KMEQFNDVVKM
+61 KMDQFNDVVKL
-72 QYGSN
+72 QYGNN
-77 INDEMMEQIRQM
+77 INDEMTEQIRQM
-89 VWESTVTEKVVGDDC
+89 VWESTVTEKVIGDEC
-104 AEIGMMVTKN
+104 KNIGMMITKN

-140 QFDVNIVKQ
+140 QFDVNVVKQ
-149 FISMLDSEDASQ
+149 FITMLDSEEATQ

-173 YWRYWEHAIKTS
+173 YWRYWEHAIKTN

-205 AKYAYDNAKVSAD
+205 AQYAYDNAKVSAD

-233 VNVSD
+233 INVSD
-238 AEIKARYNEKKE
+238 AEIKALYNKKKE

-272 DFAEVEKWINDL
+272 DFAEVEKWINNL
-284 KEEFT
+284 KDEFT
-289 TTEEIADVVNSN
+289 ITEDIAAVVNSN

-307 GENLTKD
+307 GENLVKE
-314 QIDADFQEFAFS
+314 QIDADFQEFAFT
-326 GKAGE
+326 GKAGD

-351 INSVDSVNLS
+351 IASVDSVNLS

-373 QALADSIMTAVK
+373 QALADSIMDAVK

-392 LAKVHSLAQN
+392 LAKTHSLLQN
-402 GANGGEIGWV
+402 AANGGEIGWV

-430 KCIFQV
+430 KGMFQV
-436 KEGNDII
+436 KEGNDIN
-443 LFRVNELGQK
+443 LFYVNELGQK
-453 VVKAKVAV
+453 TTKAKVAV
-461 LARSVDATSRTQATL
+461 LARTVDATSRTHAEL
-476 YNNLKQFIVDNNTIE
+476 YNKMKQFIVDNNTIE
-491 KLEAEAAN
+491 KLEAEATN

-512 NASAI
+512 NATEI

-524 EAVRWVFE
+524 EVVRWIFE
-532 NKEGAISDIFE
+532 NKEGVISDIFE
-543 VENQIIVVAVD
+543 VEDKIIAVAVD
-554 KHNAE
+554 KHNEE

-572 SELRK
+572 AELRK
-577 EKKGDILVAQMANK
+577 EKKGDVLVAEMNGK
-591 DMAQLATEGFRVDT
+591 TMAQLATEGFRVDT
-605 VRNISFASNYAGAI
+605 VRAINFASTYAGSI

-653 NKEESAKPY
+653 SKEETTKPY

-674 EGYMNQYLSIEALK
+674 EAYMNSYLAIEALK

>member
-61 KMEQFNDVVKM
+61 KMDQFNDVVKL
-72 QYGSN
+72 QYGNN
-77 INDEMMEQIRQM
+77 INDEMTEQIRQM
-89 VWESTVTEKVVGDDC
+89 VWESTVTEKVIGDEC
-104 AEIGMMVTKN
+104 ENIGMMITKN

-140 QFDVNIVKQ
+140 QFDVNVVKQ
-149 FISMLDSEDASQ
+149 FISMLDSEEATQ

-173 YWRYWEHAIKTS
+173 YWRYWEHAIKTN

-205 AKYAYDNAKVSAD
+205 AQYAYDNAKVSAD

-233 VNVSD
+233 INVSD
-238 AEIKARYNEKKE
+238 AEIKALYNKKKE

-272 DFAEVEKWINDL
+272 DFAEVEKWINNL
-284 KEEFT
+284 KDEFT
-289 TTEEIADVVNSN
+289 TTEDIAAVVNSN

-307 GENLTKD
+307 GENLVKE
-314 QIDADFQEFAFS
+314 QIDADFQEFAFT
-326 GKAGE
+326 GKAGD

-351 INSVDSVNLS
+351 IASVDSVNLS

-373 QALADSIMTAVK
+373 QALADSIMDAVK

-392 LAKVHSLAQN
+392 LAKTHSLLQN
-402 GANGGEIGWV
+402 AANGGEIGWV

-430 KCIFQV
+430 KNMFQV
-436 KEGNDII
+436 KEGNDIN
-443 LFRVNELGQK
+443 LFYINELGQK
-453 VVKAKVAV
+453 TTKAKVAV
-461 LARSVDATSRTQATL
+461 LARTVDATSRTHAEL
-476 YNNLKQFIVDNNTIE
+476 YNKMKQFIVDNNTIE

-512 NASAI
+512 NATEI

-524 EAVRWVFE
+524 EVVRWIFE
-532 NKEGAISDIFE
+532 NKEGVISDIFE
-543 VENQIIVVAVD
+543 VEDKIIAVAVD
-554 KHNAE
+554 KHNEE

-577 EKKGDILVAQMANK
+577 EKKGDILVAEMNDK
-591 DMAQLATEGFRVDT
+591 NMNQLVAEGFRVDT
-605 VRNISFASNYAGAI
+605 VRDINFASTYAGSI

-653 NKEESAKPY
+653 SKEETTKPY

-674 EGYMNQYLSIEALK
+674 EAYMNSYLAIEALK

>member
-19 GLALVV
+19 GVALVV

-130 NNQMFFNENG
+130 SNQMFFNENG

-149 FISMLDSEDASQ
+149 FIAMLDSEDASQ

-238 AEIKARYNEKKE
+238 AEIKTRYNEKKE

-307 GENLTKD
+307 GENLVKE
-314 QIDADFQEFAFS
+314 QIDADFQEFAFT
-326 GKAGE
+326 GNAGD

-373 QALADSIMTAVK
+373 QALADSIMDAVK

-392 LAKVHSLAQN
+392 LAKTHSLLQN
-402 GANGGEIGWV
+402 AANGGEIGWV

-419 KIATPAFSTPA
+419 KIATPAFSTPV
-430 KCIFQV
+430 KGMFQV
-436 KEGNDII
+436 KEGNDIN
-443 LFRVNELGQK
+443 LFIVNELGEK

-505 TAKNLDI
+505 TAKNIDI

-543 VENQIIVVAVD
+543 VENQIIAVAVD

-559 GYRSIESVRPQLL
+559 GYRSVESVRPQLL
-572 SELRK
+572 SEIRK
-577 EKKGDILVAQMANK
+577 EKKGDILVAEMNGK
-591 DMAQLATEGFRVDT
+591 TMEQLATEGFRIDT
-605 VRNISFASNYAGAI
+605 VRNINFASTYAGAI
-619 GNEPSLFARVAGA
+619 GNEPSLFARVEGA
-632 EVEKESAPIKGNTGA
+632 EVEKESQAIKGNTGA

-653 NKEESAKPY
+653 SKEEAAKPY

-674 EGYMNQYLSIEALK
+674 ESYMNQYLSIEALK